1 MKLSVITVTYN
12 AEHTIERTL
21 KSVAEQSYPHIEHII
36 VDGAST
42 DKTLDLIRNYETAF
56 AARQLGIMNCKVLSE
71 TDNGIYDAMN
81 KAATIATGDYLCFL
95 NAGDTFF
102 APDTIEVILNS
113 KFLIPNSQSP
123 PDILYGETAIV
134 DDNGKFL
141 RMRRLKAPKTL
152 TWKSFRQ
159 GMLVCH
165 QAFIV
170 KRELFE
176 DYDLSYRFSSDFD
189 WCIRMMKKAKH
200 IQNTNLTLIKYLNEG
215 ITVANR
221 KASLKERYRIMVKY
235 YGAISTFF
243 YHCWFVVRAV
253 IKPEKK

>member
-1 MKLSVITVTYN
+1 MKKLSVITVTYN

-21 KSVAEQSYPHIEHII
+21 QSVHEQSYPHIEHII

-42 DKTLDLIRNYETAF
+42 DKTFELITKYEV
-56 AARQLGIMNCKVLSE
+56 RSENCKVLCE
-71 TDNGIYDAMN
+71 RDNGIYDAMN
-81 KAATIATGDYLCFL
+81 KAAAMATGDYLCFL

-102 APDTIEVILNS
+102 GSYVVQLMM
-113 KFLIPNSQSP
+113 QSLDEENV

-134 DDNGKFL
+134 NDDGRFL
-141 RMRRLKAPKTL
+141 RMRRLKTPETL

-176 DYDLSYRFSSDFD
+176 SYDLSYRFSSDFD
-189 WCIRMMKKAKH
+189 WCIRMMKKAQH
-200 IQNTNLTLIKYLNEG
+200 IRNTNFTLINYLNEG
-215 ITVANR
+215 MTTTNR
-221 KASLKERYRIMVKY
+221 KSSLKERYRIMRKY

-243 YHCWFVVRAV
+243 YHIWFVIRAV
-253 IKPEKK
+253 VKPEK